1 MQYQWY
7 PGHMTKA
14 KRQMQEDIKLVDLV
28 IELVDAR
35 IPISS
40 HNPDIDTLGRQKARM
55 VLLNKAD
62 LADEAKNKAWCD
74 YYKKQGIFAVRLDAR
89 NRGGMKDVQSVIQD
103 ACREKIERNLKRGII
118 NRPVRAMVAGIPN
131 VGKSTF
137 INSFAGKACAKTGNK
152 PGVTKGKQWIR
163 LNKQVELLDT
173 PGILWPKF
181 ENQIIGMHLAY
192 IGSIRDEIVNREELA
207 FELLKELLER
217 YPGLLA
223 DRFALSAAQTPLEA
237 LEQVAKNR
245 SCLKKG
251 GELDTEK
258 AAAMLLEEF
267 RSGKLGR
274 ITMEEPRDR
283 ADVSMDDQ

>member
-1 MQYQWY
+1 M
-7 PGHMTKA
+7 
-14 KRQMQEDIKLVDLV
+14 
-28 IELVDAR
+28 
-35 IPISS
+35 
-40 HNPDIDTLGRQKARM
+40 
-55 VLLNKAD
+55 
-62 LADEAKNKAWCD
+62 
-74 YYKKQGIFAVRLDAR
+74 
-89 NRGGMKDVQSVIQD
+89 
-103 ACREKIERNLKRGII
+103 
-118 NRPVRAMVAGIPN
+118 
-131 VGKSTF
+131 
-137 INSFAGKACAKTGNK
+137 
-152 PGVTKGKQWIR
+152 
-163 LNKQVELLDT
+163 DT

-245 SCLKKG
+245 NCLKKG